1 MHLPAA
7 GRSSANSTLAGFRYQ
22 YTESKF
28 VAFQYMLSLRLERRR
43 SIRATS
49 TIMNRFQ
56 ICPDYIGSISQY
68 LTYFGSSLSDTV
80 SSNNNETKIV
90 VFLSDDI
97 FSKNTPIIITV
108 DAYSSAILIIELTSS
123 RKAEE

>member
-1 MHLPAA
+1 
-7 GRSSANSTLAGFRYQ
+7 
-22 YTESKF
+22 
-28 VAFQYMLSLRLERRR
+28 
-43 SIRATS
+43 
-49 TIMNRFQ
+49 MNRFQ

>member
-1 MHLPAA
+1 
-7 GRSSANSTLAGFRYQ
+7 
-22 YTESKF
+22 
-28 VAFQYMLSLRLERRR
+28 
-43 SIRATS
+43 
-49 TIMNRFQ
+49 MNRFQ

-90 VFLSDDI
+90 VFLSDGI